1 MTEAGSDSPA
11 GEHGRGIRAERLVI
25 EEVQEQGNHSDS
37 PVDRADRMR
46 RMEEGWHR

>member
-1 MTEAGSDSPA
+1 MTEAGSDSPE
-11 GEHGRGIRAERLVI
+11 GEHRRVSGPRGLVI